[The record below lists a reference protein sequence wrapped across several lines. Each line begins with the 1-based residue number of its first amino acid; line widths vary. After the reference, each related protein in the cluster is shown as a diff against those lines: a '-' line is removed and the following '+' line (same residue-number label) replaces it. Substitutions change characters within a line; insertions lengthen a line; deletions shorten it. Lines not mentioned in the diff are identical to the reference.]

1 MIAILLLTAC
11 AAMGDTT
18 VADST
23 VVDTAT
29 RSPAVPSVVFDTA
42 RRFRPR
48 AIEYSE
54 WYHRRLVIHQIGA
67 YTELPLFGAEWYLGD
82 QLYRDAR
89 LGRPRGGL
97 RMTHAVVASGIG
109 VLFASN
115 TVTGLW
121 NLWEARHDP
130 IGRPRRTAHAL
141 VMTLADAGF
150 AWTAGIGMN
159 AKLNTATA
167 NAHRTVAF
175 TSMGIATAGTL
186 MMWLWRDK

>member
-1 MIAILLLTAC
+1 MIAILLVTVCTAT
-11 AAMGDTT
+11 ADTTFADTT
-18 VADST
+18 VADTT
-23 VVDTAT
+23 VA
-29 RSPAVPSVVFDTA
+29 RWSVVIDTA

-48 AIEYSE
+48 AVEYSD
-54 WYHRRLVIHQIGA
+54 WYYRRLVIHKIGA

-89 LGRPRGGL
+89 LGRPRNGL
-97 RMTHAVVASGIG
+97 RTTHAVVASGIG

-141 VMTLADAGF
+141 IMTLADAGF

-159 AKLNTATA
+159 ANLNTATA
-167 NAHRTVAF
+167 NVHRTVAF